1 VNWLFGHFMKWIV
14 NHSLQL
20 KAERTMST
28 NRRANL
34 QFYAGLFVLG
44 CALLMILVQLSGW
57 AFYQEKLRLGV
68 AAVFLS
74 LGTVLVALSRHRTTR
89 EGMDS
94 RSDGK

>member
-1 VNWLFGHFMKWIV
+1 M
-14 NHSLQL
+14 
-20 KAERTMST
+20 AT
-28 NRRANL
+28 NRPANV

-57 AFYQEKLRLGV
+57 AFYQEKLHLGV

-74 LGTVLVALSRHRTTR
+74 LGTVLVAVSRHRMAR
-89 EGMDS
+89 EEGGDS

>member
-1 VNWLFGHFMKWIV
+1 
-14 NHSLQL
+14 
-20 KAERTMST
+20 MST
-28 NRRANL
+28 NRRSNP
-34 QFYAGLFVLG
+34 QFYGGLVVLG

-57 AFYQEKLRLGV
+57 VYYQEKLQLGV

-89 EGMDS
+89 DGTNS